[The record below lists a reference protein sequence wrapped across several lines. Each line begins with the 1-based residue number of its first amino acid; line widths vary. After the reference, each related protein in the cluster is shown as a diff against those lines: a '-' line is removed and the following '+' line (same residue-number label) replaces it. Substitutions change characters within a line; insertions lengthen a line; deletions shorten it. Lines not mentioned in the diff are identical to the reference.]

1 MIKPPYFI
9 QLPVVVKTAIKLLL
23 GLRCMLTL
31 TKKTTYPTLKIEV
44 FLPIFLRCS
53 HQNSDRL
60 RDLVAEHLDHMHYLN
75 DILALDNNLLNEVLI
90 KHLLHH
96 LFLPL
101 YVRSLADGVP
111 GDDSVNKD

>member
-1 MIKPPYFI
+1 
-9 QLPVVVKTAIKLLL
+9 
-23 GLRCMLTL
+23 ML
-31 TKKTTYPTLKIEV
+31 
-44 FLPIFLRCS
+44 FS

-75 DILALDNNLLNEVLI
+75 DILSLDNNLLNESLI
-90 KHLLHH
+90 KHLLHR

-111 GDDSVNKD
+111 GDDSVRFCRLPRSLSHQFHLNCAKNKNKILFIPVVLRRSL